1 MIGQFIA
8 KQVAGAVVKKV
19 MQKRAMKKLKDYVE
33 KPNDNN
39 KSIDRLF
46 TINQSLESRVSY
58 VERTLDSKRKF
69 VICEKCKCHVEEKEG
84 KWYDK

>member
-33 KPNDNN
+33 KPNDLDKKVNTLQKKLN
-39 KSIDRLF
+39 KLEKNLKGVKDRF
-46 TINQSLESRVSY
+46 
-58 VERTLDSKRKF
+58 
-69 VICEKCKCHVEEKEG
+69 G
-84 KWYDK
+84 KDARF

>member
-33 KPNDNN
+33 KPNDADKRIDELEIEVAKLKRLSHAQADFVCMDCGCKAIRKTKKN
-39 KSIDRLF
+39 KR
-46 TINQSLESRVSY
+46 
-58 VERTLDSKRKF
+58 RK
-69 VICEKCKCHVEEKEG
+69 
-84 KWYDK
+84 

>member
-33 KPNDNN
+33 KPNDADKRNDELEIEVAKLKRLSQAQADFVCMDCGCKAIRKTKKN
-39 KSIDRLF
+39 KR
-46 TINQSLESRVSY
+46 
-58 VERTLDSKRKF
+58 RK
-69 VICEKCKCHVEEKEG
+69 
-84 KWYDK
+84 

>member
-33 KPNDNN
+33 KPNDADKRIDELEIEVAKLKRLSQAQADFVCMDCGCKAKRETKKN
-39 KSIDRLF
+39 KR
-46 TINQSLESRVSY
+46 
-58 VERTLDSKRKF
+58 RK
-69 VICEKCKCHVEEKEG
+69 
-84 KWYDK
+84 